1 VSVGVCA
8 RCRCLSFGACQNLWA
23 CRRRQ
28 TWRRSLHK
36 QKGRGVTQSRPG
48 GAGKAV
54 ARRDAGRGKGGGAA
68 RAAARASA
76 RVARAGRE
84 REGRARA
91 GRGGGRAQR
100 RGAPALELGG
110 GRGSWPLERL
120 QPNLEEPPRS
130 QRRARD
136 EKVNFFSPD
145 FFSLSVSCCAACSPA
160 RVTRTRGRGHPTVL
174 N

>member
-1 VSVGVCA
+1 MSVGVCA

-84 REGRARA
+84 REGRAGEPGGA
-91 GRGGGRAQR
+91 GGGLSGAGPSRWACQECLTDVLTDVLDR
-100 RGAPALELGG
+100 R
-110 GRGSWPLERL
+110 
-120 QPNLEEPPRS
+120 
-130 QRRARD
+130 
-136 EKVNFFSPD
+136 
-145 FFSLSVSCCAACSPA
+145 
-160 RVTRTRGRGHPTVL
+160 
-174 N
+174 